1 MDRWVLPWD
10 FWSVPFVPGGM
21 PGFWPN
27 FMATMVIA
35 TLVGAAL
42 APRLGL
48 SNRAL
53 GAVWLFCLLAPLAY
67 TLTSAHVTA
76 SGCDIGLLPWESRSA
91 LFAGET
97 RANILLTVPAGAAA
111 LLFPSGHR
119 RLAALGAALSLP
131 IAIELTQLLVGSLG
145 RACQVSD
152 IVNNTIGVLLG
163 FWLAAGVW
171 TLWVGLRGSGPPGD
185 GGAAQA
191 SGSTEA
197 TTPRPASTS
206 TAATP
211 QASGSTAATTP
222 RSAST
227 PTAAAPPQAVTTDEP
242 SGFRG

>member
-27 FMATMVIA
+27 FMATVVIA
-35 TLVGAAL
+35 ALVGAAL

-76 SGCDIGLLPWESRSA
+76 TGCDVGLLPWESRSA
-91 LFAGET
+91 LLAPET

-152 IVNNTIGVLLG
+152 IINNTIGVLLG

-171 TLWVGLRGSGPPGD
+171 TLWVALRGSDVRGSGPRGS
-185 GGAAQA
+185 GTRGAGEAAQA
-191 SGSTEA
+191 QSSTDVK
-197 TTPRPASTS
+197 TPQPASTP
-206 TAATP
+206 AP
-211 QASGSTAATTP
+211 
-222 RSAST
+222 
-227 PTAAAPPQAVTTDEP
+227 AAPPQAVNTDEP
-242 SGFRG
+242 TGSRR